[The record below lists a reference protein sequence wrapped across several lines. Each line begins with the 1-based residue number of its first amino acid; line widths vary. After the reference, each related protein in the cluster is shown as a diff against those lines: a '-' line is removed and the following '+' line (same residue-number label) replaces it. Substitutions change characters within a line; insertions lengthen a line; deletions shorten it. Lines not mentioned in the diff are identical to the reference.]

1 MNARVLRSRSD
12 PLRQDARVSHGAPRI
27 LIFTASVGEGH
38 DRPART
44 LAAQLREECPGVEI
58 VTEDGLAAMGRLV
71 STIGESAPGIVF
83 YRFQWLW
90 DLGFWFFAGFGPTR
104 RGTQALL
111 ERVGGG
117 RLLRVIERSRPDAI
131 VSVYPATT
139 EVLARLRRKGR
150 IGVPVLAAIT
160 DLSALRYW
168 AAPGAD
174 VHLMTHP
181 ESEEEVRRI
190 TGDATLAQP
199 VHGLTGPEFARP
211 RSRAEARA
219 ALGLPTD
226 GKIVLVSGGGWG
238 VGDVAGMIEVALAN
252 GDVAEVVCLCGR
264 NDALRRRVEQ
274 RFGHLRVR
282 AEGFTEQMGD
292 WMAAADALIH
302 STAGLTILEAHI
314 RGCPAIS
321 FGWGRGHIR
330 MNNAAFRRF
339 GLADVAVGVTELRAA
354 LGRALAQRKEQDLSF
369 AALPSAASVVL
380 EYAYRGGGQSGRGA
394 GDQDQRGDENGA
406 SERRSAPVLAADQRG
421 EGDGNGDLH
430 HDDDRA
436 DRARRKAA
444 QGGHL
449 REQP

>member
-1 MNARVLRSRSD
+1 MNAGVLRSRSGS
-12 PLRQDARVSHGAPRI
+12 LLQDGRVSHAAPRI

-44 LAAQLREECPGVEI
+44 LAEQLRQECPGVEI

-117 RLLRVIERSRPDAI
+117 RLVRLIERTRPDAI

-139 EVLARLRRKGR
+139 EVLARLRRNGR
-150 IGVPVLAAIT
+150 LGVPVLAAIT

-168 AAPGAD
+168 AAPGVD
-174 VHLMTHP
+174 VHLLTHP
-181 ESEEEVRRI
+181 ESEEEVRKI
-190 TGDATLAQP
+190 TGDTTVVQA

-211 RSRAEARA
+211 RSRADARA
-219 ALGLPTD
+219 ALGLPAD

-238 VGDVAGMIEVALAN
+238 VGDVEGMIDVALAN
-252 GDVAEVVCLCGR
+252 GDVAQVVCLCGR
-264 NDALRRRVEQ
+264 NDELRERIEQ

-302 STAGLTILEAHI
+302 STGGLTILEAHI

-330 MNNAAFRRF
+330 MNNAAFQRF
-339 GLADVAVGVTELRAA
+339 GLAEVAIGPDELRAA

-369 AALPSAASVVL
+369 AEFPSAASVVL
-380 EYAYRGGGQSGRGA
+380 DYARRGGGENGGGA
-394 GDQDQRGDENGA
+394 DDQDERGDDHGTTVRRPA
-406 SERRSAPVLAADQRG
+406 PAFAAHERR
-421 EGDGNGDLH
+421 EGDRNGDLH
-430 HDDDRA
+430 DDDDRA
-436 DRARRKAA
+436 DHARGEAA
-444 QGGHL
+444 QRGHL
-449 REQP
+449 GEQP

>member
-1 MNARVLRSRSD
+1 
-12 PLRQDARVSHGAPRI
+12 VSQAAPRI

-44 LAAQLREECPGVEI
+44 LAAQLREECPDVEI
-58 VTEDGLAAMGRLV
+58 VTEDGLAAMGRIV
-71 STIGESAPGIVF
+71 STMGESAPGVVF

-117 RLLRVIERSRPDAI
+117 RLLRLIERTRPDAI
-131 VSVYPATT
+131 VSVYPVTT
-139 EVLARLRRKGR
+139 EVLARLRARGR

-174 VHLMTHP
+174 VHLLTHP
-181 ESEEEVRRI
+181 ESEEEVRMVA
-190 TGDATLAQP
+190 GGATVVQA

-211 RSRAEARA
+211 RTRADARAE
-219 ALGLPTD
+219 LGLPAE

-238 VGDVAGMIEVALAN
+238 VGDVEGMIDVALGNGEVAQ
-252 GDVAEVVCLCGR
+252 VVCLCGR
-264 NDALRRRVEQ
+264 NDELRARIGE
-274 RFGHLRVR
+274 RFAHLRVR

-302 STAGLTILEAHI
+302 STGGLTILEAHI

-330 MNNAAFRRF
+330 MNNAAFRRY
-339 GLADVAVGVTELRAA
+339 GLADVAVGPAQLGAA
-354 LGRALAQRKEQDLSF
+354 LNRALAERKEQDLSF

-380 EYAYRGGGQSGRGA
+380 EHAGRGGGQNGRGA
-394 GDQDQRGDENGA
+394 GDHDQRRDQNGA
-406 SERRSAPVLAADQRG
+406 PERSSSPVLAADERG
-421 EGDGNGDLH
+421 EGNRNGDLH

-436 DRARRKAA
+436 DDARGEEA
-444 QGGHL
+444 QSGHL
-449 REQP
+449 REQA

>member
-1 MNARVLRSRSD
+1 VSR
-12 PLRQDARVSHGAPRI
+12 AAPRI
-27 LIFTASVGEGH
+27 LILTASVGEGH

-44 LAAQLREECPGVEI
+44 LAAQLREECPDVEI
-58 VTEDGLAAMGRLV
+58 VTEDGLAAMGRV
-71 STIGESAPGIVF
+71 VATMGESAPGVVF
-83 YRFQWLW
+83 YKFQWLW
-90 DLGFWFFAGFGPTR
+90 DLGFWFFAGFSPTR
-104 RGTQALL
+104 RATQALL

-117 RLLRVIERSRPDAI
+117 RLLRLIERTHPDAI
-131 VSVYPATT
+131 VSVYPVTT
-139 EVLARLRRKGR
+139 EVLARLRGKDR

-174 VHLMTHP
+174 VHLLTHP
-181 ESEEEVRRI
+181 ESEEEVRAI
-190 TGDATLAQP
+190 AGATTVVRA

-211 RSRAEARA
+211 RSQADARAE
-219 ALGLPTD
+219 LGLPAE

-238 VGDVAGMIEVALAN
+238 VGDVEGMIGVALAN
-252 GDVAEVVCLCGR
+252 GDVAQVICLCGR
-264 NDALRRRVEQ
+264 NDELRKRIDA

-302 STAGLTILEAHI
+302 STGGLTILEAYI

-330 MNNAAFRRF
+330 MNNAAFRRY
-339 GLADVAVGVTELRAA
+339 GLAEVAVGPRELRAA
-354 LGRALAQRKEQDLSF
+354 LDRALAQRRRQQMSF

-380 EYAYRGGGQSGRGA
+380 EYAGRGRGQNGRGP
-394 GDQDQRGDENGA
+394 GDHEQRRDENGA
-406 SERRSAPVLAADQRG
+406 AERRSSPVLAADERG

-436 DRARRKAA
+436 DHARGEPA
-444 QGGHL
+444 QSGHL
-449 REQP
+449 REQA

>member
-1 MNARVLRSRSD
+1 MSR
-12 PLRQDARVSHGAPRI
+12 AAPRI

-38 DRPART
+38 DRSART
-44 LAAQLREECPGVEI
+44 LADQLREEYLDVEI

-71 STIGESAPGIVF
+71 STMGESAPGIVF

-111 ERVGGG
+111 ERVGGA
-117 RLLRVIERSRPDAI
+117 RLLRLIERAGPDAI
-131 VSVYPATT
+131 VSVYPVTT

-150 IGVPVLAAIT
+150 LSVPVLAAIT

-174 VHLMTHP
+174 VHLLTHP
-181 ESEEEVRRI
+181 ESEEEVRKI
-190 TGDATLAQP
+190 TGDATVVQA

-238 VGDVAGMIEVALAN
+238 VGDVEGMIDVALGN
-252 GDVAEVVCLCGR
+252 GGVAQVVCLCGR
-264 NDALRRRVEQ
+264 NDGLRERIAR

-292 WMAAADALIH
+292 WLAASDALIH

-339 GLADVAVGVTELRAA
+339 GLADVAIGADELRAA
-354 LGRALAQRKEQDLSF
+354 LSRALAQRKEQDLSF
-369 AALPSAASVVL
+369 AALPSAASIVL
-380 EYAYRGGGQSGRGA
+380 EYAGRGGGQNGRGP
-394 GDQDQRGDENGA
+394 GDQDERGDEHG
-406 SERRSAPVLAADQRG
+406 SPKRRPAPALAADERS
-421 EGDGNGDLH
+421 EGDRNGDLH
-430 HDDDRA
+430 DHDDRS
-436 DRARRKAA
+436 DRARRESA
-444 QGGHL
+444 QSGHL

>member
-1 MNARVLRSRSD
+1 MSR
-12 PLRQDARVSHGAPRI
+12 AAPRI

-38 DRPART
+38 DRSART
-44 LAAQLREECPGVEI
+44 LADQLREEYLDVEI

-71 STIGESAPGIVF
+71 STMGESAPGIVF

-111 ERVGGG
+111 ERVGGA
-117 RLLRVIERSRPDAI
+117 RLLRLIERAGPDAI
-131 VSVYPATT
+131 VSVYPVTT

-150 IGVPVLAAIT
+150 LSVPVLAAIT

-174 VHLMTHP
+174 VHLLTHP
-181 ESEEEVRRI
+181 ESEEEVRKI
-190 TGDATLAQP
+190 TGDATVVQA

-238 VGDVAGMIEVALAN
+238 VGDVEGMIDVALGN
-252 GDVAEVVCLCGR
+252 GDVAQVVCLCGR
-264 NDALRRRVEQ
+264 NDGLRERIAR

-292 WMAAADALIH
+292 WLAASDALIH

-339 GLADVAVGVTELRAA
+339 GLADVAIGADELRAA
-354 LGRALAQRKEQDLSF
+354 LSRALAQRKEQDLSF
-369 AALPSAASVVL
+369 AALPSAASIVL
-380 EYAYRGGGQSGRGA
+380 EYAGRGGGQNGRGP
-394 GDQDQRGDENGA
+394 GDQDERGDEHG
-406 SERRSAPVLAADQRG
+406 SPKRRPAPALAADERS
-421 EGDGNGDLH
+421 EGDRNGDLH
-430 HDDDRA
+430 DHDDRS
-436 DRARRKAA
+436 DRARRESA
-444 QGGHL
+444 QSGHL

>member
-1 MNARVLRSRSD
+1 M
-12 PLRQDARVSHGAPRI
+12 
-27 LIFTASVGEGH
+27 
-38 DRPART
+38 
-44 LAAQLREECPGVEI
+44 EI
-58 VTEDGLAAMGRLV
+58 VTEDGLAAMGRVV

-83 YRFQWLW
+83 YRLQWLW

-104 RGTQALL
+104 RSTQALL

-117 RLLRVIERSRPDAI
+117 RLVRLIEHTKPDAI

-168 AAPGAD
+168 AARGAD
-174 VHLMTHP
+174 VHLLTHP
-181 ESEEEVRRI
+181 ESEEEVRKI
-190 TGDATLAQP
+190 TGDGTVIQA

-219 ALGLPTD
+219 ALGLPTE

-238 VGDVAGMIEVALAN
+238 VGDVEAMINVALAN
-252 GDVAEVVCLCGR
+252 VDVAQIVCLCGR
-264 NDALRRRVEQ
+264 NDELRERIER

-302 STAGLTILEAHI
+302 STGGLTILEAHI

-339 GLADVAVGVTELRAA
+339 GLADVAVGTAELRAA
-354 LGRALAQRKEQDLSF
+354 LSRALAQRKDQDLSF

-380 EYAYRGGGQSGRGA
+380 DYAGRGGQNGRGP
-394 GDQDQRGDENGA
+394 GDHDERGDEHGA
-406 SERRSAPVLAADQRG
+406 AERRPAPALSADERR
-421 EGDGNGDLH
+421 EGDRNGDLH
-430 HDDDRA
+430 HDDDGA
-436 DRARRKAA
+436 DNARGEAA
-444 QGGHL
+444 QSGHL
-449 REQP
+449 GEQP

>member
-1 MNARVLRSRSD
+1 M
-12 PLRQDARVSHGAPRI
+12 SHAPPRI

-44 LAAQLREECPGVEI
+44 LAEQLRQECPGVEI

-71 STIGESAPGIVF
+71 STMGESAPGIVF

-111 ERVGGG
+111 ERVGGR
-117 RLLRVIERSRPDAI
+117 RLVRLIERTRPDAV
-131 VSVYPATT
+131 VSVYPVTT

-150 IGVPVLAAIT
+150 IGVPVLAAVT

-174 VHLMTHP
+174 GHLLTHP
-181 ESEEEVRRI
+181 ESEEEVRAI
-190 TGDATLAQP
+190 VGDAAFVQA

-219 ALGLPTD
+219 ALGLPAD

-238 VGDVAGMIEVALAN
+238 VGDVEGMIDVALGN
-252 GDVAEVVCLCGR
+252 GDVGLVVCLCGR
-264 NDALRRRVEQ
+264 NDELRERIVR

-292 WMAAADALIH
+292 WLAAADALIH

-330 MNNAAFRRF
+330 MNNTAFRRF
-339 GLADVAVGVTELRAA
+339 GLADVAIGADELRAA
-354 LGRALAQRKEQDLSF
+354 LSRALARRKAQDLSF

-380 EYAYRGGGQSGRGA
+380 DYARRGGGQNGRGP
-394 GDQDQRGDENGA
+394 GDQDERGDEHGS
-406 SERRSAPVLAADQRG
+406 SERRPAPALAAYERR
-421 EGDGNGDLH
+421 EGDRNGDLH

-436 DRARRKAA
+436 DDARGEPA
-444 QGGHL
+444 QSGHL
-449 REQP
+449 GEQP

>member
-1 MNARVLRSRSD
+1 
-12 PLRQDARVSHGAPRI
+12 
-27 LIFTASVGEGH
+27 
-38 DRPART
+38 
-44 LAAQLREECPGVEI
+44 
-58 VTEDGLAAMGRLV
+58 MGRIV
-71 STIGESAPGIVF
+71 STMGQSAPGIVF
-83 YRFQWLW
+83 YKFQWLW

-117 RLLRVIERSRPDAI
+117 RLLRLIERRRPDAI
-131 VSVYPATT
+131 VSVYPVTT
-139 EVLARLRRKGR
+139 EVLARLRGKGR
-150 IGVPVLAAIT
+150 IRVPVLAAIT

-174 VHLMTHP
+174 VHLLTHP
-181 ESEEEVRRI
+181 ESEEEVWAI
-190 TGDATLAQP
+190 TGGATVVQA

-211 RSRAEARA
+211 RSRADARA
-219 ALGLPTD
+219 ELGLPVE

-238 VGDVAGMIEVALAN
+238 VGDVEGMIDVALAN
-252 GDVAEVVCLCGR
+252 GDVAQVVCLCGR
-264 NDALRRRVEQ
+264 NDELQKRIDE

-302 STAGLTILEAHI
+302 STGGLTILEAHI

-330 MNNAAFRRF
+330 MNNAAFRRY
-339 GLADVAVGVTELRAA
+339 GLAEVAVGPAELRAA
-354 LGRALAQRKEQDLSF
+354 LGRALAEEKAEDMSF

-380 EYAYRGGGQSGRGA
+380 EHAGRGGGHNGRGPGDHDER
-394 GDQDQRGDENGA
+394 GDQNGA
-406 SERRSAPVLAADQRG
+406 AEGRPAPVLASDERG
-421 EGDGNGDLH
+421 KSDGNGDLH

-436 DRARRKAA
+436 DHTRGEAA
-444 QGGHL
+444 QSGHL
-449 REQP
+449 REQA

>member
-1 MNARVLRSRSD
+1 VSR
-12 PLRQDARVSHGAPRI
+12 AAPRI

-44 LAAQLREECPGVEI
+44 LAAQLREECPDVEI
-58 VTEDGLAAMGRLV
+58 VTEDGLAAMGRIV
-71 STIGESAPGIVF
+71 STMGESAPGIVF
-83 YRFQWLW
+83 YKFQWLW

-117 RLLRVIERSRPDAI
+117 RLLRLIARTRPDAI
-131 VSVYPATT
+131 VSVYPVTT
-139 EVLARLRRKGR
+139 EVLARLRGKGR

-174 VHLMTHP
+174 VHLLTHP
-181 ESEEEVRRI
+181 ESENEVRAI
-190 TGDATLAQP
+190 TGGGTLVQA

-211 RSRAEARA
+211 RSRADARA
-219 ALGLPTD
+219 ELGLPAD

-238 VGDVAGMIEVALAN
+238 VGDVEGMIDVALAN
-252 GDVAEVVCLCGR
+252 GNVAQVVCLCGR
-264 NDALRRRVEQ
+264 NDELRERIDARY
-274 RFGHLRVR
+274 GHLRVR

-302 STAGLTILEAHI
+302 STGGLTILEAHI

-330 MNNAAFRRF
+330 MNNAAFRRH
-339 GLADVAVGVTELRAA
+339 GLADVAVGPAELRAA
-354 LGRALAQRKEQDLSF
+354 LDRALAEEKGEDMSF

-380 EYAYRGGGQSGRGA
+380 ECAGRGGGQNGRGP
-394 GDQDQRGDENGA
+394 GDHDERRDQNGA
-406 SERRSAPVLAADQRG
+406 AERRPAPVLAADKRS

-436 DRARRKAA
+436 DHARGEAA

>member
-1 MNARVLRSRSD
+1 
-12 PLRQDARVSHGAPRI
+12 VSHAAPRI

-38 DRPART
+38 DRSART
-44 LAAQLREECPGVEI
+44 LADQLREEYPDVEI
-58 VTEDGLAAMGRLV
+58 VTEDGLAAMGRVV
-71 STIGESAPGIVF
+71 STMGESAPGIVF

-104 RGTQALL
+104 QGTQALL
-111 ERVGGG
+111 ERVGGA
-117 RLLRVIERSRPDAI
+117 RLLRLIERAGPDAI
-131 VSVYPATT
+131 VSVYPVTT

-150 IGVPVLAAIT
+150 LSVPVLAAIT

-174 VHLMTHP
+174 VHLLTHP
-181 ESEEEVRRI
+181 ESEEEVRKI
-190 TGDATLAQP
+190 TGDATVVQA

-211 RSRAEARA
+211 RGCAESRA
-219 ALGLPTD
+219 ALGLPAD

-238 VGDVAGMIEVALAN
+238 VGDVEGMIDVALGN
-252 GDVAEVVCLCGR
+252 GDVAQVVCLCGR
-264 NDALRRRVEQ
+264 NAGLRERIARQ
-274 RFGHLRVR
+274 FGHLRVR

-292 WMAAADALIH
+292 WLAASDALIH

-339 GLADVAVGVTELRAA
+339 GLADVAIGADELRAA
-354 LGRALAQRKEQDLSF
+354 LSRALAQRKEQDLSF
-369 AALPSAASVVL
+369 AALPSAASIVL
-380 EYAYRGGGQSGRGA
+380 EYAGRGGGQNGRGP
-394 GDQDQRGDENGA
+394 GDQD
-406 SERRSAPVLAADQRG
+406 ERADDHGSPKRRPAPALAAEERS
-421 EGDGNGDLH
+421 EGDRNGDLH
-430 HDDDRA
+430 DHDDRS
-436 DRARRKAA
+436 DRARRESA
-444 QGGHL
+444 QSGHL

>member
-1 MNARVLRSRSD
+1 
-12 PLRQDARVSHGAPRI
+12 VSQAAPRI

-58 VTEDGLAAMGRLV
+58 VTEDGLAAMGWLV

-111 ERVGGG
+111 ERVGGR
-117 RLLRVIERSRPDAI
+117 RLLRLIERTRPDAI

-139 EVLARLRRKGR
+139 EVLARLRRKRR

-174 VHLMTHP
+174 VHLLTHP
-181 ESEEEVRRI
+181 ESAEEVREI
-190 TGDATLAQP
+190 TGDATVVQA

-219 ALGLPTD
+219 ALGLPTE

-238 VGDVAGMIEVALAN
+238 VGDVAGMIEVALGN
-252 GDVAEVVCLCGR
+252 GDVAQVVCLCGR
-264 NDALRRRVEQ
+264 NDKLRERIEQ

-302 STAGLTILEAHI
+302 STGGLTILEAHI

-339 GLADVAVGVTELRAA
+339 GLAEVAVGAPELRSA
-354 LGRALAQRKEQDLSF
+354 LRRALAQGKEQDLSF

-380 EYAYRGGGQSGRGA
+380 DYADRGGGQNGRGP
-394 GDQDQRGDENGA
+394 GDQDERGDQHRP
-406 SERRSAPVLAADQRG
+406 SERRPAPALAADDRR
-421 EGDGNGDLH
+421 EGDRNGDLH

-436 DRARRKAA
+436 DHARGEAA
-444 QGGHL
+444 ESGHL
-449 REQP
+449 REQA

>member
-1 MNARVLRSRSD
+1 VSR
-12 PLRQDARVSHGAPRI
+12 AAPRI
-27 LIFTASVGEGH
+27 LILTASVGEGH

-44 LAAQLREECPGVEI
+44 LAAQLREECPAVEI
-58 VTEDGLAAMGRLV
+58 FTEDGLAAMGRIV
-71 STIGESAPGIVF
+71 ATIGESAPGVVF
-83 YRFQWLW
+83 YKFQWLW

-117 RLLRVIERSRPDAI
+117 RLLRLIERTRPDAI

-139 EVLARLRRKGR
+139 EVLARLRGKGR
-150 IGVPVLAAIT
+150 IGMPVLAAIT

-168 AAPGAD
+168 AARGAD
-174 VHLMTHP
+174 VHLLTHP
-181 ESEEEVRRI
+181 ESEEEVRAI
-190 TGDATLAQP
+190 AGGATVVQA

-219 ALGLPTD
+219 ELALPAD

-238 VGDVAGMIEVALAN
+238 VGDVEGMIDVALAN
-252 GDVAEVVCLCGR
+252 GEVAQIICLCGR
-264 NDALRRRVEQ
+264 NDELRERIDA

-282 AEGFTEQMGD
+282 AEGFTEHMGD

-302 STAGLTILEAHI
+302 STGGLTILEAHI

-330 MNNAAFRRF
+330 MNNAAFRRY
-339 GLADVAVGVTELRAA
+339 GLADVAVGPAELRAA
-354 LGRALAQRKEQDLSF
+354 LDRALAKRKEQDLSF

-380 EYAYRGGGQSGRGA
+380 EYADRGGSQNGRGP
-394 GDQDQRGDENGA
+394 GDHDQRRDQNGA
-406 SERRSAPVLAADQRG
+406 AERRSSPVLTADERG
-421 EGDGNGDLH
+421 EGNGNGDLH

-436 DRARRKAA
+436 DDARGEPA
-444 QGGHL
+444 QSSHL
-449 REQP
+449 REQT

>member
-1 MNARVLRSRSD
+1 
-12 PLRQDARVSHGAPRI
+12 VSHAAPRI

-38 DRPART
+38 DKPART
-44 LAAQLREECPGVEI
+44 LAEQLRQECPGVEI

-71 STIGESAPGIVF
+71 STMGESAPGIVF

-117 RLLRVIERSRPDAI
+117 RLVRLIERTRPDAV
-131 VSVYPATT
+131 VSVYPVAT

-150 IGVPVLAAIT
+150 LDIPVVAAIT

-174 VHLMTHP
+174 VHLTTHP
-181 ESEEEVRRI
+181 ESEAEVRAI
-190 TGDATLAQP
+190 TGDATVVQA

-211 RSRAEARA
+211 RSQADARA
-219 ALGLPTD
+219 ALGLPAD

-238 VGDVAGMIEVALAN
+238 VGNVEGMIDVALENA
-252 GDVAEVVCLCGR
+252 DVAQVVCLCGR
-264 NDALRRRVEQ
+264 NDELRERIER
-274 RFGHLRVR
+274 RFGHQRVR

-302 STAGLTILEAHI
+302 STGGLTILEAHI

-339 GLADVAVGVTELRAA
+339 GLADVAIGADELRTA
-354 LGRALAQRKEQDLSF
+354 LSRALAQRKEQDLSF

-380 EYAYRGGGQSGRGA
+380 DYARRGGGQNGRGPD
-394 GDQDQRGDENGA
+394 DQDERGDEHGPA
-406 SERRSAPVLAADQRG
+406 ERRPAPVLAADDRR
-421 EGDGNGDLH
+421 EGDRNGDLDDH
-430 HDDDRA
+430 DDRA
-436 DRARRKAA
+436 DHARREAA
-444 QGGHL
+444 QSGHL
-449 REQP
+449 GEQP

>member
-1 MNARVLRSRSD
+1 
-12 PLRQDARVSHGAPRI
+12 VSLAAPRI

-44 LAAQLREECPGVEI
+44 LAAQLREECPDVEI
-58 VTEDGLAAMGRLV
+58 VTEDGLAAMGRIV
-71 STIGESAPGIVF
+71 STMGESAPGIVF
-83 YRFQWLW
+83 YKFQWLW

-117 RLLRVIERSRPDAI
+117 RLLRLIARTRPDAI
-131 VSVYPATT
+131 VSVYPVTT
-139 EVLARLRRKGR
+139 EVLARLRGKGR

-174 VHLMTHP
+174 VHLLTHP
-181 ESEEEVRRI
+181 ESENEVRAI
-190 TGDATLAQP
+190 TGGGTLVQA

-211 RSRAEARA
+211 RSRADARA
-219 ALGLPTD
+219 ELGLPAD

-238 VGDVAGMIEVALAN
+238 VGDVEGMIDVALAN
-252 GDVAEVVCLCGR
+252 GNVAQVVCLCGR
-264 NDALRRRVEQ
+264 NDELRERIDARY
-274 RFGHLRVR
+274 GHLRVR

-302 STAGLTILEAHI
+302 STGGLTILEAHI

-330 MNNAAFRRF
+330 MNNAAFRRH
-339 GLADVAVGVTELRAA
+339 GLADVAVGPAELRAA
-354 LGRALAQRKEQDLSF
+354 LDRALAEEKGEDMSF

-380 EYAYRGGGQSGRGA
+380 GCAGRGGGQNGRGP
-394 GDQDQRGDENGA
+394 GDHDERRDQNGA
-406 SERRSAPVLAADQRG
+406 AERRPAPVLAADKRS

-436 DRARRKAA
+436 DHARGEAA

>member
-1 MNARVLRSRSD
+1 VREHSEAVQARCCKMG
-12 PLRQDARVSHGAPRI
+12 RVSHGAPRI

-44 LAAQLREECPGVEI
+44 LAAQLRDECPDVEI
-58 VTEDGLAAMGRLV
+58 VTEDGLAAMGRVV
-71 STIGESAPGIVF
+71 STMGESAPAVVF
-83 YRFQWLW
+83 YKFRWLW

-117 RLLRVIERSRPDAI
+117 RLLRLVERTGPDAI
-131 VSVYPATT
+131 VSVYPVTT

-150 IGVPVLAAIT
+150 IRVPVLAAIT

-174 VHLMTHP
+174 VHLLTHP
-181 ESEEEVRRI
+181 ESEEEVRAI
-190 TGDATLAQP
+190 TGGGTVVQA

-211 RSRAEARA
+211 RSRADARA
-219 ALGLPTD
+219 ALGLPAD

-238 VGDVAGMIEVALAN
+238 VGNVEGMIDVALAS
-252 GDVAEVVCLCGR
+252 GDVAQVVCLCGR
-264 NDALRRRVEQ
+264 NDELRERIDQ
-274 RFGHLRVR
+274 RFGRLRVR

-302 STAGLTILEAHI
+302 STGGLTILEAHI

-330 MNNAAFRRF
+330 MNNAAFRRY
-339 GLADVAVGVTELRAA
+339 GLADVAVGPAELRAA
-354 LGRALAQRKEQDLSF
+354 LDRALSEEKAEDMSF

-380 EYAYRGGGQSGRGA
+380 EYAGGGGGQNGRGSSDDHERR
-394 GDQDQRGDENGA
+394 DQNGA
-406 SERRSAPVLAADQRG
+406 AERRPSPVLAADERG
-421 EGDGNGDLH
+421 ESNRNGDLQ

-436 DRARRKAA
+436 DRARGEAA
-444 QGGHL
+444 QSGHL
-449 REQP
+449 GEQA

>member
-1 MNARVLRSRSD
+1 M
-12 PLRQDARVSHGAPRI
+12 
-27 LIFTASVGEGH
+27 
-38 DRPART
+38 
-44 LAAQLREECPGVEI
+44 EI

-117 RLLRVIERSRPDAI
+117 RLVRLVERTRPDAI
-131 VSVYPATT
+131 VSVYPVTT
-139 EVLARLRRKGR
+139 EVLGRLRRKGR
-150 IGVPVLAAIT
+150 IAVPVVAAIT

-174 VHLMTHP
+174 VHLLTHP
-181 ESEEEVRRI
+181 ESEEEVREI
-190 TGDATLAQP
+190 TGDATAVQA
-199 VHGLTGPEFARP
+199 VHGLTGAEFARP

-219 ALGLPTD
+219 ALGLPAD

-238 VGDVAGMIEVALAN
+238 VGDVEGMIDVALGNA
-252 GDVAEVVCLCGR
+252 DVAQVVCLCGR
-264 NDALRRRVEQ
+264 NDELLKRIGR

-302 STAGLTILEAHI
+302 STGGLTILEAHI

-339 GLADVAVGVTELRAA
+339 GLADVAIGTDELRAS
-354 LGRALAQRKEQDLSF
+354 LSRALAQRKEQDLSF

-380 EYAYRGGGQSGRGA
+380 DYAGRGGGQNGRGP
-394 GDQDQRGDENGA
+394 GDQDERSDEHGSA
-406 SERRSAPVLAADQRG
+406 ERRPAPALAADERR
-421 EGDGNGDLH
+421 EGDRNGDLH
-430 HDDDRA
+430 DDDDRA
-436 DRARRKAA
+436 DHARGEAA
-444 QGGHL
+444 QSGHL
-449 REQP
+449 GEQP